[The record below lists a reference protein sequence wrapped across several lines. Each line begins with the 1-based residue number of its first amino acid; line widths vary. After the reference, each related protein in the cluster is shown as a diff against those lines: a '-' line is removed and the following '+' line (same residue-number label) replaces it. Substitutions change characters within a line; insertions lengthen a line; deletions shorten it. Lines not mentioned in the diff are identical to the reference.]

1 MCSFARIYICH
12 SIIADANL
20 IIDYQAQSLSD
31 HTDRSQQRITGFV
44 RMRLLWVL
52 ALSAVAAAAK
62 VITSEDFRATIDD
75 HTGAL
80 IELEDPEASTAR
92 NWVGSS
98 SNAPW
103 QPTGSRWSLGYFD
116 AGTSSLHR
124 HYWDAAHVSCD
135 GTETCTSSYT
145 AGPLEIAIVRTT
157 TSLRRSLIEKY
168 VFKNVGNE
176 TLDLASRGAVSF
188 AIFTPF
194 NDHYTNTSDALQ
206 NRAHAHIWAHGGST
220 AWVKMNQMGG
230 HDRDLGLVL
239 VKGALGGYSVE
250 GRDETTLSNTRG
262 VFLLH
267 PAVPT
272 LGPGEQ
278 TELEWSFFWHRGW
291 DDFFRQCEDISEQ
304 FVAINASTY
313 TITPGES
320 SIVELSGAR
329 IGAETTINGD
339 NPTSCNRT
347 KCSYTYSTNKLG
359 EQAIIVT
366 TSTGNEILNS
376 TIFLNSIPSLEE
388 VLSSRIKFITQ
399 NQQVDAPGT
408 SLHGAFVPYDNQME
422 GQVLF
427 DKRSDRNAG
436 RERVGMGNLIARWLR
451 RNSDA
456 VVLESFKE
464 YYNYVCTQ
472 LQDETGY
479 VLNGPGNRGKRL
491 YNWPWVM
498 QLHVT
503 TAALNMTSSG
513 QVADLKPLD
522 RFMLTLEN
530 FYEEGGAELYAI
542 GLPIY
547 EGLQALNASG
557 DNSAYERAL
566 FLFQQHG
573 QNIVD
578 RGLDYP
584 AFEVNF
590 EQSIVAPAAIMLL
603 ELHRWTGDQ
612 KWLTA
617 AELQLETLLRFS
629 GKQPDYRV
637 HDIAIRHWDGYWFG
651 KDRMWGDT
659 FPHHW
664 STLNAIALHHYGQA
678 VADASYGKLAEG
690 IIRSNIALFDEDGRG
705 SCAWIYPT
713 SVNGRPGHYADP
725 YANDQDWALNHFL
738 QISDER
744 RFE

>member
-1 MCSFARIYICH
+1 MRT
-12 SIIADANL
+12 L
-20 IIDYQAQSLSD
+20 LVL
-31 HTDRSQQRITGFV
+31 GF
-44 RMRLLWVL
+44 
-52 ALSAVAAAAK
+52 SAAVVAAK
-62 VITSEDFRATIDD
+62 VITSDAFRVTIDD

-80 IELEDPEASTAR
+80 IELADPQASTGR

-98 SNAPW
+98 SNTPW
-103 QPTGSRWSLGYFD
+103 QPSGSRWGLGYFD
-116 AGTSSLHR
+116 AGASSLHR
-124 HYWDAAHVSCD
+124 QYWSAPHVSCD
-135 GTETCTSSYT
+135 GAATCSSRYT
-145 AGPLEIAIVRTT
+145 AGPLEITVQRTT
-157 TSLRRSLIEKY
+157 AGQQGTLTEKY
-168 VFKNVGNE
+168 GFKNVGNE
-176 TLDLASRGAVSF
+176 SLDIASKGPVSF

-206 NRAHAHIWAHGGST
+206 NRAHAHVWAHGGST

-230 HDRDLGLVL
+230 YDRNLGLVL
-239 VKGALGGYSVE
+239 VEGALSGYSVE

-267 PAVPT
+267 PDVPT

-278 TELEWSFFWHRGW
+278 SELQWTFFWHQDW
-291 DDFFRQCEDISEQ
+291 DDFFQQCEDLSEQ
-304 FVAINASTY
+304 FVAFNASTY
-313 TITPGES
+313 TMTPGES
-320 SIVELSGAR
+320 STIELSGAR
-329 IGAETTINGD
+329 INTETTINGD
-339 NPTSCNRT
+339 ELTNCNGT
-347 KCSYTYSTNKLG
+347 KCSFTYSTNKIG
-359 EQAIIVT
+359 EQALTVT
-366 TSTGNEILNS
+366 TSKNDKSLNS

-399 NQQVDAPGT
+399 YQQVDAPGT
-408 SLHGAFVPYDNQME
+408 SLHGAFVPYDNQMN

-436 RERVGMGNLIARWLR
+436 RERVGMGNLLARWLH
-451 RNSDA
+451 RNADA
-456 VVLESFKE
+456 AVLTSFKE
-464 YYNYVCTQ
+464 YYNFVCTQ

-503 TAALNMTSSG
+503 TSALNITFDG
-513 QVADLKPLD
+513 PIADLKPLE

-530 FYEEGGAELYAI
+530 FYEEGGAEQYAI

-547 EGLQALNASG
+547 EGLRALNASG
-557 DNSAYERAL
+557 DVDAYERAL
-566 FLFQQHG
+566 YLFQQHG
-573 QNIVD
+573 QHIVD
-578 RGLDYP
+578 QGLDYP

-590 EQSIVAPAAIMLL
+590 EQSIVAPAAVMLL
-603 ELHRWTGDQ
+603 ELYRWTGDA

-651 KDRMWGDT
+651 KDRMWGDV
-659 FPHHW
+659 FPHYW
-664 STLNAIALHHYGQA
+664 STLNAVALHHYGQA
-678 VADASYGKLAEG
+678 VGEDSYSRMAEG
-690 IIRSNIALFDEDGRG
+690 IIRSNLALFDQDGRG
-705 SCAWIYPT
+705 TCAWIYPT

-725 YANDQDWALNHFL
+725 YANDQDWALNHLL
-738 QISDER
+738 QILDEKS
-744 RFE
+744 FE

>member
-1 MCSFARIYICH
+1 MTEVFA
-12 SIIADANL
+12 D
-20 IIDYQAQSLSD
+20 
-31 HTDRSQQRITGFV
+31 FV
-44 RMRLLWVL
+44 RMRTFPLLMFN
-52 ALSAVAAAAK
+52 AAVATAK
-62 VITSEDFRATIDD
+62 VITSDAFRVTIDD
-75 HTGAL
+75 YTGAL
-80 IELEDPEASTAR
+80 VELADPQALTAR

-103 QPTGSRWSLGYFD
+103 QPSGSRWGLGYFD
-116 AGTSSLHR
+116 AGASSLHR
-124 HYWDAAHVSCD
+124 QYWSTPHVSCD
-135 GTETCTSSYT
+135 GAETCSSRYT
-145 AGPLEIAIVRTT
+145 AGPLEITVQRTT
-157 TSLRRSLIEKY
+157 GGQQGTLAEKY
-168 VFKNVGNE
+168 VFKNTGNE
-176 TLDLASRGAVSF
+176 SLNLASKGAVSF

-239 VKGALGGYSVE
+239 VKGALSGYSVE

-278 TELEWSFFWHRGW
+278 SELEWIFFWHDDW
-291 DDFFRQCEDISEQ
+291 DDFFQQCEDISEQ
-304 FVAINASTY
+304 FVAFNASTY
-313 TITPGES
+313 TLTPGEGS
-320 SIVELSGAR
+320 TIELSGAR
-329 IGAETTINGD
+329 VNAGTTINGNTPD
-339 NPTSCNRT
+339 NCNGT
-347 KCSYTYSTNKLG
+347 HCSFTYSTDKIG
-359 EQAIIVT
+359 EQALTVT
-366 TSTGNEILNS
+366 TSKDNEVLNS
-376 TIFLNSIPSLEE
+376 TIFLNSIPSFEE

-399 NQQVDAPGT
+399 YQQVDAPGT

-436 RERVGMGNLIARWLR
+436 RERVGMGNLMARWLR
-451 RNSDA
+451 RNADA
-456 VVLESFKE
+456 AVSESFKE
-464 YYNYVCTQ
+464 YYTFVCTQ

-498 QLHVT
+498 QLHVVT
-503 TAALNMTSSG
+503 SALNMTFSG
-513 QVADLKPLD
+513 AVAELTPLE
-522 RFMLTLEN
+522 RLMLTLEN
-530 FYEEGGAELYAI
+530 FYTEGGAELYAI

-547 EGLQALNASG
+547 EGLRALNASG
-557 DNSAYERAL
+557 DTDAYERAL
-566 FLFQQHG
+566 YLFRQHG
-573 QNIVD
+573 QQILD

-590 EQSIVAPAAIMLL
+590 EQSIVAPAAVMLL
-603 ELHRWTGDQ
+603 ELYRWTGEEE
-612 KWLTA
+612 WLAA

-637 HDIAIRHWDGYWFG
+637 HDIAIRYWDGYWFG
-651 KDRMWGDT
+651 KDRMWGDV

-664 STLNAIALHHYGQA
+664 STLNAVALHHYGQA
-678 VADASYGKLAEG
+678 VGQDSYGRAAEG
-690 IIRSNIALFDEDGRG
+690 IIRSNIALFDQDGRG

-725 YANDQDWALNHFL
+725 YANDQDWALNHLL
-738 QISDER
+738 QIFDEESLR
-744 RFE
+744 

>member
-1 MCSFARIYICH
+1 M
-12 SIIADANL
+12 
-20 IIDYQAQSLSD
+20 
-31 HTDRSQQRITGFV
+31 
-44 RMRLLWVL
+44 
-52 ALSAVAAAAK
+52 AAAK
-62 VITSEDFRATIDD
+62 VVTSDAFRVTIDD

-80 IELEDPEASTAR
+80 IELTDPQASTAR

-98 SNAPW
+98 SNTPW
-103 QPTGSRWSLGYFD
+103 QPSGSRWGLGYFD
-116 AGTSSLHR
+116 AGASSLHR
-124 HYWDAAHVSCD
+124 HYWNAPHVSCD
-135 GTETCTSSYT
+135 GEETCTSRYT
-145 AGPLEIAIVRTT
+145 AGPLDITVQ
-157 TSLRRSLIEKY
+157 RSTAGQQGTLTEKY
-168 VFKNVGNE
+168 LFKNVGNE
-176 TLDLASRGAVSF
+176 SLSPASKGAVSF
-188 AIFTPF
+188 AIYTPF

-267 PAVPT
+267 PVMPT
-272 LGPGEQ
+272 LEPGEQ
-278 TELEWSFFWHRGW
+278 SELEWTFFWHHDW
-291 DDFFRQCEDISEQ
+291 DDFFRQCKDISEQ
-304 FVAINASTY
+304 FVAFNVSTY
-313 TITPGES
+313 TITPGEN
-320 SIVELSGAR
+320 SIVELSGSR
-329 IGAETTINGD
+329 INSGTTING
-339 NPTSCNRT
+339 NTPTNCNGT
-347 KCSYTYSTNKLG
+347 KCSFTYSTNRVG
-359 EQAIIVT
+359 EQTLTIT
-366 TSTGNEILNS
+366 TSKEGEALNS
-376 TIFLNSIPSLEE
+376 TIFLNSVPSFED

-399 NQQVDAPGT
+399 YQQVDAAGT
-408 SLHGAFVPYDNQME
+408 SLHGAYVPCDNQME

-451 RNSDA
+451 RNADEAIS
-456 VVLESFKE
+456 ESFKE

-498 QLHVT
+498 QLHVVT
-503 TAALNMTSSG
+503 SALNITFG
-513 QVADLKPLD
+513 GKVGDLKPLE
-522 RFMLTLEN
+522 RFMLTLES
-530 FYEEGGAELYAI
+530 FYAEGGAELYAI

-547 EGLQALNASG
+547 EGLRALNASG
-557 DNSAYERAL
+557 DTSAYARAL
-566 FLFQQHG
+566 SLFQQHG
-573 QNIVD
+573 QQIVE
-578 RGLDYP
+578 RGLNFP
-584 AFEVNF
+584 ASEVNF
-590 EQSIVAPAAIMLL
+590 EQSIVAPAAVMLL
-603 ELHRWTGDQ
+603 ELYRWTSDK

-651 KDRMWGDT
+651 KDHMWGDV
-659 FPHHW
+659 FPHYW
-664 STLNAIALHHYGQA
+664 STLNAVALHHYGQA
-678 VADASYGKLAEG
+678 VGQDSYGRKAEG
-690 IIRSNIALFDEDGRG
+690 IIRSNIALFDQDGRG

-725 YANDQDWALNHFL
+725 YANDQDWALNHLL
-738 QISDER
+738 QISD
-744 RFE
+744 

>member
-1 MCSFARIYICH
+1 MKHLPAFFEMKAISV
-12 SIIADANL
+12 L
-20 IIDYQAQSLSD
+20 ISNA
-31 HTDRSQQRITGFV
+31 
-44 RMRLLWVL
+44 
-52 ALSAVAAAAK
+52 AVAAAK
-62 VITSEDFRATIDD
+62 VITSDAFRATIDD
-75 HTGAL
+75 RTGAL
-80 IELEDPEASTAR
+80 IELADSQSLTSR

-103 QPTGSRWSLGYFD
+103 QSPGSRWGLGYFD

-124 HYWDAAHVSCD
+124 QYWDAPYVSCD
-135 GTETCTSSYT
+135 DAETCTSKYIAGPVEITVRRTT
-145 AGPLEIAIVRTT
+145 AGQQSTLT
-157 TSLRRSLIEKY
+157 EKY

-176 TLDLASRGAVSF
+176 PLNLASKGAVSF

-206 NRAHAHIWAHGGST
+206 NRAHAHIWAHGGHT

-230 HDRDLGLVL
+230 HDRDLGLGLVL
-239 VKGALGGYSVE
+239 VKGALRGYSVE

-267 PAVPT
+267 PAVPI
-272 LGPGEQ
+272 LEPGEQ
-278 TELEWSFFWHRGW
+278 SELEWTFFWHRG
-291 DDFFRQCEDISEQ
+291 EDEFSRRCQHISEQ
-304 FVAINASTY
+304 FVSFNVSTY

-320 SIVELSGAR
+320 SAIELSGAR
-329 IGAETTINGD
+329 INAETTINGD
-339 NPTSCNRT
+339 TSTSCNGT
-347 KCSYTYSTNKLG
+347 KCNFTYSADNFG
-359 EQAIIVT
+359 EQALTIT
-366 TSTGNEILNS
+366 TYKENKALNS
-376 TIFLNSIPSLEE
+376 TIFLNSIPSLGQ

-399 NQQVDAPGT
+399 HQQVDAPGT
-408 SLHGAFVPYDNQME
+408 PLHGAFVPYDNQME

-436 RERVGMGNLIARWLR
+436 RERVGMGILIARWLR
-451 RNSDA
+451 RHVDA
-456 VVLESFKE
+456 VISTSFRE
-464 YYNYVCTQ
+464 YYNYACTQ

-479 VLNGPGNRGKRL
+479 VLNGPGDRGKRL

-498 QLHVT
+498 QLHVAT
-503 TAALNMTSSG
+503 SALNLTLGGAVSG
-513 QVADLKPLD
+513 LKPLE

-530 FYEEGGAELYAI
+530 FYSEGGEELYAI

-547 EGLQALNASG
+547 EGLRTLNASG
-557 DNSAYERAL
+557 DIRAYERAL
-566 FLFQQHG
+566 FLFQKHG
-573 QNIVD
+573 QYIVD

-590 EQSIVAPAAIMLL
+590 EQSIVAPAAVMLL
-603 ELHRWTGDQ
+603 ELYRWTGDG
-612 KWLTA
+612 KWLKA

-637 HDIAIRHWDGYWFG
+637 HDVAIRHWDGYWFG
-651 KDRMWGDT
+651 KDRMWGDV

-664 STLNAIALHHYGQA
+664 STLNAVALHHYGQA
-678 VADASYGKLAEG
+678 LGEASYGRTAED
-690 IIRSNIALFDEDGRG
+690 IIRSNMALFDQDGRG

-725 YANDQDWALNHFL
+725 YANDQDWALNHML
-738 QISDER
+738 QIFDE
-744 RFE
+744 